1 MLAEANLEP
10 LSSAGLGGKVTHL
23 LTYDRYL
30 TPEEAEA
37 AIPAAL
43 RIPGAYALVASHI
56 TPLIHPVQALTPHGP
71 WGQNFRRLPRDIQQ
85 TIFEREDQTLL
96 I

>member
-10 LSSAGLGGKVTHL
+10 LSSAGLCGKVTHL

-56 TPLIHPVQALTPHGP
+56 TPLIHPVETLSPHF
-71 WGQNFRRLPRDIQQ
+71 GQVFRRLPRDIQQ

-96 I
+96 V

>member
-1 MLAEANLEP
+1 MLSEANLEP

-56 TPLIHPVQALTPHGP
+56 TPLIHPVQALTPP
-71 WGQNFRRLPRDIQQ
+71 FGQVFRRLPRDIQQ

>member
-56 TPLIHPVQALTPHGP
+56 TPLIHPVENLAPP
-71 WGQNFRRLPRDIQQ
+71 FGQVFRRLPRDIQQ

>member
-1 MLAEANLEP
+1 MLSEANLEP

-56 TPLIHPVQALTPHGP
+56 TPLIHPVETLSPHF
-71 WGQNFRRLPRDIQQ
+71 GQVFRRLPRDTQQ